1 MCILPSLFPI
11 IGDSA
16 FLKVL
21 GRLHPMSRLSRNDE
35 RRLQTR

>member
-11 IGDSA
+11 IGDPV

-21 GRLHPMSRLSRNDE
+21 GRLHPDERLSRNDE
-35 RRLQTR
+35 RRFQTR